1 MSGRLALPLVL
12 ALAASAVGARARGAD
27 ARDENESPPN
37 EHYTLRAELGPEL
50 DTNAHR
56 TEIINVPGTV
66 NPPVVSSPLARAVL
80 TGQLS
85 DVVGDGHQV
94 AMSAT
99 LAAKIFEKPEARD
112 EDVGIAEST
121 LMWRA
126 PLGARSALVLAG
138 AYYEAF
144 QREAPPPVYGDER
157 RDFRSLTPTARFVTA
172 LSEHLD
178 LGVGGGYRLFVFKP
192 DQTFNF
198 NAPTATL
205 DLRWARETADGS
217 ADWEAAFRANYE
229 RRAFDGFP
237 YVEPPTCKMPCPPVP
252 GTGTRLDHFATAG
265 LDISRTGARLL
276 VGVGYALHL
285 NFSNSFGETVT
296 RHFFDAHAAA
306 SLPLEFYVALHAE
319 IVFAYYA
326 DQVPVAPNMN
336 MAGSMFSSIED
347 ENRNSVRVDLSRN
360 LTDRLQIIA
369 RYSYYA
375 NSTTANDVTYRRQTA
390 LLSLAYTFEK

>member
-1 MSGRLALPLVL
+1 MSGRPALPLVL
-12 ALAASAVGARARGAD
+12 ALAASAVGPRARAAD
-27 ARDENESPPN
+27 AENLAPN

-80 TGQLS
+80 SGSLS

-126 PLGARSALVLAG
+126 PLGARSALALSG

-144 QREAPPPVYGDER
+144 QREAPAPVFGDER
-157 RDFRSLTPTARFVTA
+157 RDFRSITPSARLIGAV
-172 LSEHLD
+172 SEHVD
-178 LGVGGGYRLFVFKP
+178 LGLGAGYRLFVFKP
-192 DQTFNF
+192 DQSFDF
-198 NAPTATL
+198 NAPTASV
-205 DLRWARETADGS
+205 DMRWARETEDGA
-217 ADWEAAFRANYE
+217 ADWEAAVRAVYE
-229 RRAFDGFP
+229 RRAFDGAPF
-237 YVEPPTCKMPCPPVP
+237 VEPATCKMPCPPLP
-252 GTGTRLDHFATAG
+252 GAGTRLDHFATAG
-265 LDISRTGARLL
+265 LDLSRTGARLL

-296 RHFFDAHAAA
+296 RHFLDAHAAA
-306 SLPLEFYVALHAE
+306 SLPLDFYVALRAE
-319 IVFAYYA
+319 IVFAYYK
-326 DQVPVAPNMN
+326 DHVPVAPNM
-336 MAGSMFSSIED
+336 AGSTFASIED

-369 RYSYYA
+369 RYSFYA
-375 NSTTANDVTYRRQTA
+375 NSSTANSVTYRRQTA